1 MLLKETNLEEKT
13 AFSLIQTNSAL
24 QVATQITIYND
35 GTALF
40 TNAQIKVQST
50 PHR

>member
-1 MLLKETNLEEKT
+1 MLLKKTNLQEKI
-13 AFSLIQTNSAL
+13 ALSLIQTKSAL

-35 GTALF
+35 STALF